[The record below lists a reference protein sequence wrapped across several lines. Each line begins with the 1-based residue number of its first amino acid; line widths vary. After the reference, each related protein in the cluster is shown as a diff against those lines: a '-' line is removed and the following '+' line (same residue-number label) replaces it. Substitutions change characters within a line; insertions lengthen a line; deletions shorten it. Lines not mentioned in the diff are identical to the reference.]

1 MKKKSRCYEQF
12 AIIFIIILKT
22 RNNANNYVE
31 EREKKKKKKEKLG
44 DQIADI
50 YAVTFWP
57 SIR

>member
-31 EREKKKKKKEKLG
+31 EREKKKEKLG

>member
-22 RNNANNYVE
+22 CNNANNYVE
-31 EREKKKKKKEKLG
+31 EREKKKEKLG